1 MEVDEAVRPLRFS
14 SLAVDDY
21 VTQVV
26 HIGSRKSDKG
36 ESHQAFISS
45 IFQIQQ
51 ESNRDERNSLD

>member
-1 MEVDEAVRPLRFS
+1 MEVDETVRPLRFS

-36 ESHQAFISS
+36 ESHQAFL
-45 IFQIQQ
+45 FFKFNKNQIGTK
-51 ESNRDERNSLD
+51 EIL